1 MLNQITLV
9 GRLVKDV
16 EMKGA
21 KTTEKDSRY
30 ANITVAVDND
40 FIPVTVFGQSAEYL
54 SKNGKKGTLI
64 MTQGAIKQNVYE
76 KDGNKVYSLQINSNK
91 VEILSQPQNKNET
104 PSE

>member
-1 MLNQITLV
+1 MMNTLQLI
-9 GRLVKDV
+9 GRLTKDV
-16 EMKGA
+16 ELKGN

-64 MTQGAIKQNVYE
+64 MTQGVVKQNVYE
-76 KDGNKVYSLQINSNK
+76 KDGNKVYNLQINSNK